1 MSYWLPLLA
10 NAYIHK
16 VKMALTKKKK
26 KLLEN
31 LSLYLWEQNDTS
43 QCHGEAH
50 LALFSHII

>member
-26 KLLEN
+26 KKIV
-31 LSLYLWEQNDTS
+31 
-43 QCHGEAH
+43 GKP
-50 LALFSHII
+50 LFVPLGAK